1 MLPRCHA
8 ETFSSPFNASD
19 AKSCDT
25 PISFLPFNSRDVLK
39 FLSSL
44 PWTLRTHQH
53 PHSSP
58 RQPYLQD
65 TQPDSLG
72 VARRSIARTEPAV
85 RFVGYWFL
93 DLASR
98 DWGRVVKV
106 RRVGQLDYF
115 QKEEG
120 YIESGDDMELRTE
133 VIVAVGGICDEDEM
147 RIGSTGRS

>member
-1 MLPRCHA
+1 MPKPSL
-8 ETFSSPFNASD
+8 FNASD

-25 PISFLPFNSRDVLK
+25 HISFLPFSSRDVPK
-39 FLSSL
+39 SLSSL

-58 RQPYLQD
+58 RQLYLQD

-72 VARRSIARTEPAV
+72 VATGTPHIARTEPAV
-85 RFVGYWFL
+85 RFVGCW
-93 DLASR
+93 
-98 DWGRVVKV
+98 DWDRVVKV

-147 RIGSTGRS
+147 RIGFTGRS

>member
-1 MLPRCHA
+1 MPKPSL
-8 ETFSSPFNASD
+8 FNASD

-25 PISFLPFNSRDVLK
+25 HISFLPFSSRDVPK
-39 FLSSL
+39 SLSSL

-58 RQPYLQD
+58 RQLYLQD

-72 VARRSIARTEPAV
+72 GV
-85 RFVGYWFL
+85 
-93 DLASR
+93 R
-98 DWGRVVKV
+98 DWDRVVKV
-106 RRVGQLDYF
+106 RRVGQLHYF

-133 VIVAVGGICDEDEM
+133 VVVAVGGICDEDEM

>member
-1 MLPRCHA
+1 M
-8 ETFSSPFNASD
+8 
-19 AKSCDT
+19 
-25 PISFLPFNSRDVLK
+25 
-39 FLSSL
+39 
-44 PWTLRTHQH
+44 
-53 PHSSP
+53 
-58 RQPYLQD
+58 
-65 TQPDSLG
+65 
-72 VARRSIARTEPAV
+72 ARRSIARTEPAV

>member
-1 MLPRCHA
+1 MPKPSL
-8 ETFSSPFNASD
+8 FNASD

-25 PISFLPFNSRDVLK
+25 PISFLPFSSRDVPK
-39 FLSSL
+39 SLSSL

-58 RQPYLQD
+58 RQLYLQD

-72 VARRSIARTEPAV
+72 VARRSNSIARTEPAV

-98 DWGRVVKV
+98 DWDRVVKV
-106 RRVGQLDYF
+106 RR
-115 QKEEG
+115 EG

-147 RIGSTGRS
+147 RIGFTGRS

>member
-19 AKSCDT
+19 AKSFDT
-25 PISFLPFNSRDVLK
+25 LISFLPFSSRDVPK
-39 FLSSL
+39 SLSSL

-85 RFVGYWFL
+85 RFVGYW
-93 DLASR
+93 
-98 DWGRVVKV
+98 VVIVKV
-106 RRVGQLDYF
+106 RRAGQLDYF

-147 RIGSTGRS
+147 HIGSTGRS